1 MHHFLKPNAVS
12 VTLQI
17 ETNRLHCRPLT
28 LQEYSIF
35 ELGQEPKWVDLLNPH
50 RHLVEGPNP
59 LSHRLLRVKKDPSF
73 AEIGLVLAIEK
84 ESKELVGSAGFHDFP
99 NEVGMIE
106 IGFGIV
112 PERQNRGFG
121 QELLLGMWKAI
132 SARNDVKVLRYTVA
146 PDNAPSL
153 HIINKL
159 GFTQVGQQMDPED
172 GLELIFEK
180 SSLDFLK
187 DFST

>member
-1 MHHFLKPNAVS
+1 
-12 VTLQI
+12 
-17 ETNRLHCRPLT
+17 
-28 LQEYSIF
+28 
-35 ELGQEPKWVDLLNPH
+35 
-50 RHLVEGPNP
+50 
-59 LSHRLLRVKKDPSF
+59 
-73 AEIGLVLAIEK
+73 
-84 ESKELVGSAGFHDFP
+84 
-99 NEVGMIE
+99 MIE